1 MREEEIML
9 LSECEGLLTTLSS
22 HCQADAEAGHQLGH
36 LPYDVTCL
44 QRELIRRRQ
53 TEALQ

>member
-1 MREEEIML
+1 ML